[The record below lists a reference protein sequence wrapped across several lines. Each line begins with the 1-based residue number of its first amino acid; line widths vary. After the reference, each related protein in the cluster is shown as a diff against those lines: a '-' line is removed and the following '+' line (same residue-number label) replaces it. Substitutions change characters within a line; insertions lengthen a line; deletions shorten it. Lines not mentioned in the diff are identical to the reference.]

1 MAIGVHMET
10 NPSALGPVTQ
20 DGEEKTEGE
29 RGTQREMN
37 GNGTRAVPLMHRLP
51 SRLRLH
57 LLDRLLLQLGNLLG
71 RGHALVAIC
80 LYHALAVT
88 SQFFFPMVLAL
99 LFLLQ
104 LILLVMFDLVLNAFH
119 LPRFLQR
126 RPSPGLE
133 AAQPDRRDRGRRGH
147 SQRRGCRGGE
157 THRFRSHDGEA
168 AREV

>member
-80 LYHALAVT
+80 LYL
-88 SQFFFPMVLAL
+88 FIGCDL
-99 LFLLQ
+99 LEKCSIVFEE
-104 LILLVMFDLVLNAFH
+104 IAHV
-119 LPRFLQR
+119 
-126 RPSPGLE
+126 
-133 AAQPDRRDRGRRGH
+133 
-147 SQRRGCRGGE
+147 
-157 THRFRSHDGEA
+157 
-168 AREV
+168 